1 MSENEPA
8 FDRRFDYIKER
19 IGAAFPKLS
28 GPKFDK
34 QISTDEIRLVLNKF
48 VGVIRRPFQI
58 LYVSSYTHA
67 YRHQRNRPAFLRR

>member
-34 QISTDEIRLVLNKF
+34 QISTDEIRLV
-48 VGVIRRPFQI
+48 
-58 LYVSSYTHA
+58 
-67 YRHQRNRPAFLRR
+67 